1 MCQNTPMNYD
11 ILSVKN
17 YFTFDK
23 ILKLAYKN
31 KTSPDFTLDFSWYK
45 NFLGNTVVNASF
57 QKS

>member
-57 QKS
+57 